1 MTGQFTAARVT
12 GTPEAI
18 ELIERL
24 RERHGP
30 IAFFHTAAAGPHE
43 GSEPL
48 CLTRAELLPS
58 PDDLRLG
65 EVGGAPVY
73 VDAAQ
78 YERLGRPEF
87 VIDVAEGAASGRFCL
102 GGLEEQHFV
111 TRPPEPLR
119 RFRRWADVRRM
130 AGT

>member
-1 MTGQFTAARVT
+1 MTAQFTAARVT
-12 GTPEAI
+12 ATPEAI

-24 RERHGP
+24 KEKHGP
-30 IAFFHTAAAGPHE
+30 IAFFHAAGFRE

-65 EVGGAPVY
+65 EIGGAPVY
-73 VDAAQ
+73 VDAAE
-78 YERLGRPEF
+78 YDRWGRPEF
-87 VIDVAEGAASGRFCL
+87 VIDVAEGAASGRCCL

-111 TRPPEPLR
+111 TQPPEPLR
-119 RFRRWADVRRM
+119 RSADAQRL
-130 AGT
+130 AGA